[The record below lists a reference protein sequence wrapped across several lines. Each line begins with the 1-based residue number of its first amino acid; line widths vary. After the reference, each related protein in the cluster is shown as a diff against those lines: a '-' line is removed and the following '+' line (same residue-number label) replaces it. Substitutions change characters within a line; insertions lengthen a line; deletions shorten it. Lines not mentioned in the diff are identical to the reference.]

1 MVFALLIISSKV
13 GKDKEI
19 IRLLENIEG
28 VREIYVPLTK
38 SPLVFDIDVEK
49 NNIGNEIIAKIEIS
63 NPKKLDEVIIKR
75 VRKSNLVNHTYT
87 MIIEK
92 AYFRCKFCGKIIQQ
106 ESVFCPNCK
115 KAQK

>member
-1 MVFALLIISSKV
+1 MAFAFLIIASKV

-28 VREIYVPLTK
+28 VKEIYMPLTT
-38 SPLVFDIDVEK
+38 SPLVFDIDTEK
-49 NNIGNEIIAKIEIS
+49 NNVGNEIIAKIEIS
-63 NPKKLDEVIIKR
+63 NPKELEIIIKR
-75 VRKSNLVNHTYT
+75 VRKSNLINYTYT

-92 AYFRCKFCGKIIQQ
+92 AYFKCKFCRKIIQQ
-106 ESVFCPNCK
+106 ENVFCPNCK